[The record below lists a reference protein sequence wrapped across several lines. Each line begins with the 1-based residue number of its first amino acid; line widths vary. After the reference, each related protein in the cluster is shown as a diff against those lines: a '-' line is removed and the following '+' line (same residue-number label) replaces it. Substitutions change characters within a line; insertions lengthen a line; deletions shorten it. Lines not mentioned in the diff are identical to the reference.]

1 MNYLAHV
8 YLADVVGASLT
19 GNLMGDFVHGP
30 LKGEFPRRIEHGL
43 RLHRRV
49 DSITDT
55 HAATRI
61 SRQRFQPPFRR
72 YAGILLD
79 LFFDHCLARHWSDYH
94 PEPLQHFTRRV
105 YAALRQDE
113 AVLVEPLRSTHERMR
128 EIDLLASYEKLSGL
142 ERALKHL
149 HRRLSR
155 ANPLAQGLQPLKA
168 HYGSLEADFHEF
180 MPQLVERTQHE
191 WELLAFHED
200 STK

>member
-30 LKGEFPRRIEHGL
+30 LTGEFPERIEHGL

-49 DSITDT
+49 DSITDA
-55 HAATRI
+55 HPITRN
-61 SRQRFQPPFRR
+61 SRRRFQPPFRR

-79 LFFDHCLARHWSDYH
+79 LFYDHCLARHWMDYH
-94 PEPLQHFTRRV
+94 PEPLHAFTRRV

-113 AVLVEPLRSTHERMR
+113 TMLVEPLRSTHARMR

-155 ANPLAQGLQPLKA
+155 ANPLAEGLRPLQV
-168 HYGSLEADFHEF
+168 HYEALEADFHEF
-180 MPQLVERTQHE
+180 MPQLINHTQRE
-191 WELLAFHED
+191 WELLSSHRD
-200 STK
+200 